1 MSGDEPAADH
11 WVGPAGAHGE
21 LPPREPAASDVEA
34 PRPSALRI
42 VGRLVLLTI
51 AAIAL
56 YGLAPKLI
64 AVFAEVPKL
73 KLVELPWF
81 VVMLLLQG
89 GSYMCAWWLIKVA
102 IPRLPWFV
110 VGTAQL
116 SANAVAKVVPGGAA
130 MGAAT
135 QYRMFAAAGV
145 DRGAAATAL
154 TAASIISNGVLFTLP
169 MLAVAGS
176 ILGVPVPP
184 GLAVVAWGGAL
195 LFLLLFGASFV
206 LVRFDRPLRSVGH
219 LVERVSHWVLRRLH
233 RTGGPTAEGFV
244 RQRDQMLGALGS
256 RWKSALAAAV
266 GNWAFDYLA
275 LVAALIAVGARPK
288 PSLVLLAYGAA
299 AVLSMIPITPGGLGF
314 VEAGLTATLTLA
326 GVNAEDALL
335 ATLAYRIVSYWLPLP
350 AGLVASILF
359 RRRYGNEQATAE
371 AAIQ

>member
-1 MSGDEPAADH
+1 MSGDDPAADH
-11 WVGPAGAHGE
+11 RVGPAGAHGE
-21 LPPREPAASDVEA
+21 LPPEDLTPAEMDA
-34 PRPSALRI
+34 PRPSAWRI
-42 VGRLVLLTI
+42 VGRLVLLGI

-73 KLVELPWF
+73 RLVELPWF
-81 VVMLLLQG
+81 VVMLVLESS
-89 GSYMCAWWLIKVA
+89 SYACAWWLIKVA
-102 IPRLPWFV
+102 IPKLPWFV

-135 QYRMFAAAGV
+135 QFRMFAAAGV

-195 LFLLLFGASFV
+195 LFVLLFAMSFV
-206 LVRFDRPLRSVGH
+206 LVRYDRPLRAVGH
-219 LVERVSHWVLRRLH
+219 LVERVSRWVLHRLRRP
-233 RTGGPTAEGFV
+233 GGPTAEGFV
-244 RQRDQMLGALGS
+244 RQRDKMLGALGS

-299 AVLSMIPITPGGLGF
+299 ALLSMIPITPGGLGF

-326 GVNAEDALL
+326 GVSAEDALL

-359 RRRYGNEQATAE
+359 RRRYGRE
-371 AAIQ
+371 AAAPVAAA